1 MRVWSQRA
9 KPFSTS
15 RVTVPSPWLGVVHAS
30 TYPLGVDRF
39 FLLAINPYSKHVLG
53 TCDTSGAV
61 LGPGTSAVPRTPP
74 LLELGKRAL
83 GNNQAD
89 TGLSTSMLGPR
100 SLCLLGDKCEVTL
113 RAVFLSLLH
122 LHYCPFANEPA

>member
-1 MRVWSQRA
+1 MAGGGSCLYLPSGCGQIL
-9 KPFSTS
+9 PFS
-15 RVTVPSPWLGVVHAS
+15 
-30 TYPLGVDRF
+30 
-39 FLLAINPYSKHVLG
+39 INPYSKHVLG

-74 LLELGKRAL
+74 LLELRERAL

-89 TGLSTSMLGPR
+89 TGLSTSMLSPR

-122 LHYCPFANEPA
+122 LLYCPFANEPA